1 MDNNKSC
8 VGGVQYVLHGRY
20 HMRVMYTVVLQSG
33 PAPCLWIEF
42 GDGRKDDEKEAGRAG
57 SVIIIVILLHTDICL
72 YIIIYNNI
80 VIIFVDIIL
89 YHNNMST

>member
-8 VGGVQYVLHGRY
+8 VGGVQYVLHARY
-20 HMRVMYTVVLQSG
+20 HMLVMCTVVLQSG

-42 GDGRKDDEKEAGRAG
+42 GDGRKDAKEAGRAG
-57 SVIIIVILLHTDICL
+57 SVIIFVILLHTDICL
-72 YIIIYNNI
+72 HIIIYNNI

>member
-1 MDNNKSC
+1 M
-8 VGGVQYVLHGRY
+8 LHARY
-20 HMRVMYTVVLQSG
+20 HMLVMYTVVLQSG

-42 GDGRKDDEKEAGRAG
+42 GDGRKDEKEAGRAG

-72 YIIIYNNI
+72 YNIIYNI

-89 YHNNMST
+89 YHDNMST